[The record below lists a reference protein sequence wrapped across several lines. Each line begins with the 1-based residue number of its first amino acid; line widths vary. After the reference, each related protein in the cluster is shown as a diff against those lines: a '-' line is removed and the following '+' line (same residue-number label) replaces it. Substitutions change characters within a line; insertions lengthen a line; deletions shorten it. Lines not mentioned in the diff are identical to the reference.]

1 MGEYHARSIDFPL
14 PSSCLILC
22 AACLYGACLPLRY
35 LHVRRPTKPICYL
48 CPFRAWSFF
57 LSVTKAPCRLWRRP
71 PNWPKD
77 SLKGGAKRGINA
89 PTLAA
94 DATTTDEDIA
104 RSVDELLG
112 PGWKRSA
119 GFDSSR
125 PHIPVM
131 VWETTGWHK
140 RFYALAS
147 WDEVSVSTEGHPYR
161 PIQSVFSRH

>member
-1 MGEYHARSIDFPL
+1 MGECHARSIDFPL

-35 LHVRRPTKPICYL
+35 LHVRRLTEPICFH

-77 SLKGGAKRGINA
+77 SLKGGQRGINA

-125 PHIPVM
+125 PHIHVM

-140 RFYALAS
+140 RFYALAA
-147 WDEVSVSTEGHPYR
+147 WNEVSVSTEGRPYR